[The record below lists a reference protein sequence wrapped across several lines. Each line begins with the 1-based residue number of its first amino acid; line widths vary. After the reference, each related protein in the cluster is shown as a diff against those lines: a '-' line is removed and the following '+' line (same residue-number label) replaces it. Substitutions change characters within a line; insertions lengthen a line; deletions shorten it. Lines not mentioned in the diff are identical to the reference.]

1 MTRRAAT
8 AITAAAPARLAGDL
22 SQRISRMASPALARR
37 DTAFRAIQ
45 ILTVLLGLVLFSL
58 VLRPAAHVYDM
69 PLTEDGYYS
78 LSVARNL
85 AAGRGL
91 TIDGVNLTNG
101 FQPLFTIIES
111 GAFVIARGD
120 EIVAMRLVLLF
131 SWLFHVGGALLV
143 AAIARDAWP
152 AQSDTAERT
161 RRGWIAA
168 FLYLAAPL
176 LLNHAYNGLE
186 TGCVLFFY
194 AACWRWMQIDGD
206 RSWGGLA
213 IFGALIGLTVLTRID
228 AAFFAAILG
237 LNELRRSRAL
247 GFPTILARGA
257 VMGGVALLISSPWW
271 LYNQV
276 YFGSPMPT
284 SGTAQQEWGLE
295 WLRFEFADWALRLV
309 SVPWIFAGA
318 KEPAI
323 SFMMPWPLGPA
334 HAIQITLPGVVRTG
348 VLIAF
353 GVVLWRWLSSGA
365 ARIELA
371 AAAPWQQRRTARTLE
386 FALCLAI
393 ALAALIAYY
402 ALSFIAYWFFY
413 RYFAPAALFAFVAA
427 PILWAR
433 LGTTPRANAIGL
445 ALAVLLTLQTGG
457 LALWARNGE
466 GLGGNTVY
474 HDQVALVREH
484 VPPGDEV
491 AAGQS
496 GTLGFFRDR
505 VVNVDGKVNRAALAY
520 QAHMWDYLRERGVK
534 WFVDWPHYVNKYLS
548 VPLEGVDEKPIAAA
562 NGWRLVAERNYFYLY
577 EYVGDAAR

>member
-1 MTRRAAT
+1 MTGSD
-8 AITAAAPARLAGDL
+8 I
-22 SQRISRMASPALARR
+22 ARR
-37 DTAFRAIQ
+37 DTSFRVIQ
-45 ILTVLLGLVLFSL
+45 ILTIAVALILFSL
-58 VLRPAAHVYDM
+58 VLRSAGHVYDM

-85 AAGRGL
+85 AAGLGL

-111 GAFVIARGD
+111 GAFVLARGD
-120 EIVAMRLVLLF
+120 EILAMRLVMLF
-131 SWLFHVGGALLV
+131 SWLFHVGGAIMV

-152 AQSDTAERT
+152 AKFGSTERAW
-161 RRGWIAA
+161 RGWTAA

-206 RSWGGLA
+206 RSWAGLA
-213 IFGALIGLTVLTRID
+213 VFGALIGLMVLARID
-228 AAFFAAILG
+228 SAFLALVLG

-247 GFPTILARGA
+247 GWPTMLARGA
-257 VMGGVALLISSPWW
+257 VMGGMALLISSPWW
-271 LYNQV
+271 LYNQI

-309 SVPWIFAGA
+309 TVPWIFAGA
-318 KEPAI
+318 KETAI
-323 SFMMPWPLGPA
+323 DLWIPWPLGPA
-334 HAIQITLPGVVRTG
+334 HAMQLTLTGAIRTAL
-348 VLIAF
+348 LIAA
-353 GVVLWRWLSSGA
+353 GVVLWRWLRSGA
-365 ARIELA
+365 ARIERA
-371 AAAPWQQRRTARTLE
+371 SADPRQERRTERTLE

-413 RYFAPAALFAFVAA
+413 RYFVPASLFAFVVA

-433 LGTTPRANAIGL
+433 LASASRLPALGTAI
-445 ALAVLLTLQTGG
+445 AVILAVQTGA
-457 LALWARNGE
+457 LVLWARTGE

-520 QAHMWDYLRERGVK
+520 QTHMWDYLRERGVK
-534 WFVDWPHYVNKYLS
+534 WFVDWPHYLNKYLDI
-548 VPLEGVDEKPIAAA
+548 PLQGPDQKPVAAA

>member
-1 MTRRAAT
+1 M
-8 AITAAAPARLAGDL
+8 ARSGSAG
-22 SQRISRMASPALARR
+22 R
-37 DTAFRAIQ
+37 DTPFLVLQA
-45 ILTVLLGLVLFSL
+45 LTLVVGLVLFSL
-58 VLRPAAHVYDM
+58 VLRPTGHVYDM

-85 AAGRGL
+85 AAGHGM

-101 FQPLFTIIES
+101 FQPLFTVIES
-111 GAFVIARGD
+111 GAFVLACGN
-120 EIVAMRLVLLF
+120 EVLAMRLVMLF

-152 AQSDTAERT
+152 AKFPAERE

-213 IFGALIGLTVLTRID
+213 VFGALIGLLVLTRID
-228 AAFFAAILG
+228 AAFLAVVLG
-237 LNELRRSRAL
+237 LNELRRSRTL
-247 GFPTILARGA
+247 GGPTMLARGA

-271 LYNQV
+271 LYNQL

-318 KEPAI
+318 RETAVDLWI
-323 SFMMPWPLGPA
+323 PWPFGPA
-334 HAIQITLPGVVRTG
+334 HAMQLTLTGAIRTA
-348 VLIAF
+348 VLVAVA
-353 GVVLWRWLSSGA
+353 VVLWRWLRSGA
-365 ARIELA
+365 ARMERA
-371 AAAPWQQRRTARTLE
+371 AADPAQQRRTQRTLE

-393 ALAALIAYY
+393 ALAALVVYY

-413 RYFAPAALFAFVAA
+413 RYFAPAALFAFVVA

-433 LGTTPRANAIGL
+433 LAPRASGIMTAI
-445 ALAVLLTLQTGG
+445 AVLLALQIGG
-457 LALWARNGE
+457 LALWARSGE

-484 VPPGDEV
+484 VPPTDEV

-505 VVNVDGKVNRAALAY
+505 VVNVDGKVNRSALAY

-534 WFVDWPHYVNKYLS
+534 WFVDWPHYVNKYLG
-548 VPLEGVDEKPIAAA
+548 VPLEGEDEKPVPAA

-577 EYVGDAAR
+577 EYVGDGAR

>member
-1 MTRRAAT
+1 
-8 AITAAAPARLAGDL
+8 
-22 SQRISRMASPALARR
+22 MASSLLAHR
-37 DTAFRAIQ
+37 DTSFRVIQ
-45 ILTVLLGLVLFSL
+45 VLTILVALVLLSL
-58 VLRPAAHVYDM
+58 VLRPAGHVYDM

-85 AAGRGL
+85 AAGHGL

-111 GAFVIARGD
+111 GAFVLARGD
-120 EIVAMRLVLLF
+120 EILAMRLVMLF
-131 SWLFHVGGALLV
+131 SWLFHIGGALLV

-152 AQSDTAERT
+152 AKFGEPECP

-186 TGCVLFFY
+186 TGCALFFY

-206 RSWGGLA
+206 RGWGGLA
-213 IFGALIGLTVLTRID
+213 VFGALIGLAVLTRID
-228 AAFFAAILG
+228 AAFLAAVLG
-237 LNELRRSRAL
+237 LNELRRSRKL
-247 GFPTILARGA
+247 GLPTMLARGA
-257 VMGGVALLISSPWW
+257 VMGGVGLLISSPWW

-284 SGTAQQEWGLE
+284 SGTAQQAWGLE

-318 KEPAI
+318 KETAVDLWI
-323 SFMMPWPLGPA
+323 PWPLGPA
-334 HAIQITLPGVVRTG
+334 HAIQLTLPGAVRT
-348 VLIAF
+348 VLLIAAS
-353 GVVLWRWLSSGA
+353 VVLWRWLRSGA
-365 ARIELA
+365 AAVERISADPL
-371 AAAPWQQRRTARTLE
+371 QQRRTARTLE

-393 ALAALIAYY
+393 ALAALVAYY
-402 ALSFIAYWFFY
+402 AASFIAYWFFY
-413 RYFAPAALFAFVAA
+413 RYFAPAALFAFVMA

-433 LGTTPRANAIGL
+433 LASAPRANAIGL
-445 ALAVLLTLQTGG
+445 AIAVLLTMQIACLT
-457 LALWARNGE
+457 LWARYGE

-474 HDQVALVREH
+474 HDQVALVRAH
-484 VPPGDEV
+484 VPPGDAV

-534 WFVDWPHYVNKYLS
+534 WFVDWPHYVNKYLG
-548 VPLEGVDEKPIAAA
+548 VPLQGPDEKPVAAA
-562 NGWRLVAERNYFYLY
+562 NGWRLIAEQNYFYLY
-577 EYVGDAAR
+577 EYVGETAR